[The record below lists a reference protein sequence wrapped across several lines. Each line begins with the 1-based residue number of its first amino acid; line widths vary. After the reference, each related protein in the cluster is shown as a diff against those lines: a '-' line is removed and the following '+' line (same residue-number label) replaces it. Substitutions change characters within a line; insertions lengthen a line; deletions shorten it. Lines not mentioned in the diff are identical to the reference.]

1 MPSFR
6 KSLDKEIRPFICTVS
21 NIRKRFKSLYGKS
34 ISSCMQITD
43 EDCVVVDDK
52 GKLPIGL
59 LYKRDGNM
67 YAMGIC
73 DRCGTFALDEFTVE
87 STITVKYTLWG
98 PYQRV
103 RWTVRDIQQ
112 DLVWRARLMK
122 KPHRIDSR
130 LVPLFEK
137 SRWMMFCFWPDKL
150 DNLIR
155 LELALLD
162 DILEQDTM
170 AGGVLAKKLP
180 KVYGAN
186 NVAELKDYL
195 RKQYEGTKFRLNET
209 EIAFIQNQAQFG
221 TQIQSILKTVV

>member
-1 MPSFR
+1 
-6 KSLDKEIRPFICTVS
+6 
-21 NIRKRFKSLYGKS
+21 
-34 ISSCMQITD
+34 
-43 EDCVVVDDK
+43 
-52 GKLPIGL
+52 
-59 LYKRDGNM
+59 
-67 YAMGIC
+67 
-73 DRCGTFALDEFTVE
+73 
-87 STITVKYTLWG
+87 
-98 PYQRV
+98 
-103 RWTVRDIQQ
+103 
-112 DLVWRARLMK
+112 
-122 KPHRIDSR
+122 
-130 LVPLFEK
+130 
-137 SRWMMFCFWPDKL
+137 MMFCFWPDKL